1 MKPELKEKYLR
12 AIEAIRPEAR
22 EFVDS
27 VMNEPLKTTENNY
40 GKVMAFL
47 STFDNPNLAKLF
59 LVAMTKEGYPKTTA
73 DQISQIL
80 WGME

>member
-1 MKPELKEKYLR
+1 MKPEQKEKYLR
-12 AIEAIRPEAR
+12 AVEAIRPEAK

-27 VMNEPLKTTENNY
+27 IMNEHLQTTKDNY

-47 STFDNPNLAKLF
+47 STFDNQNLAKLF

-80 WGME
+80 WGTQ